1 MDYHL
6 TYLRNLHK
14 KTAEVLKTSIFIL
27 VGRNED
33 ETKSENY
40 KFFVFVLSCIT
51 LAYSLLFI
59 VGLYWNIFK
68 LLTFCFGA
76 KSQVNELADLPENTN
91 DEQLSSEHDQ
101 DLEREADSQVQM
113 PDSARFQQRLAQ
125 LRQHEEE
132 VKRER
137 DNLADEKRRLEQEYR
152 SFQDTKNES

>member
-1 MDYHL
+1 M
-6 TYLRNLHK
+6 
-14 KTAEVLKTSIFIL
+14 
-27 VGRNED
+27 
-33 ETKSENY
+33 
-40 KFFVFVLSCIT
+40 
-51 LAYSLLFI
+51 
-59 VGLYWNIFK
+59 
-68 LLTFCFGA
+68 
-76 KSQVNELADLPENTN
+76 PENTN